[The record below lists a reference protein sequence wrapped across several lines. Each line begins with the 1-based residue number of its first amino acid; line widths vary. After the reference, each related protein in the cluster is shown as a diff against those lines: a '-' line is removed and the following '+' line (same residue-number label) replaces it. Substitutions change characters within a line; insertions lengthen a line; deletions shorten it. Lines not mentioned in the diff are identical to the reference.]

1 MLSSF
6 SLDRLGDGQ
15 SAYVVRVEAEPAMG
29 RRLLD
34 MGLIPGTRVT
44 CRGRSP
50 AGDPA
55 GLFFPCK
62 YYPCFPAACQAER
75 AAARNSSQEALSI
88 WQRQTPSSQNAP
100 SSPGNA
106 SQCRSVP
113 LSSVRK
119 ITGTPESE

>member
-44 CRGRSP
+44 CWGRSP

-55 GLFFPCK
+55 AYLIRGAVVALRTRDAASVGL
-62 YYPCFPAACQAER
+62 
-75 AAARNSSQEALSI
+75 
-88 WQRQTPSSQNAP
+88 AP
-100 SSPGNA
+100 GP
-106 SQCRSVP
+106 VT
-113 LSSVRK
+113 V
-119 ITGTPESE
+119 

>member
-55 GLFFPCK
+55 AYLIRGAVVALRTRDAASVGL
-62 YYPCFPAACQAER
+62 
-75 AAARNSSQEALSI
+75 
-88 WQRQTPSSQNAP
+88 AP
-100 SSPGNA
+100 GP
-106 SQCRSVP
+106 VP
-113 LSSVRK
+113 V
-119 ITGTPESE
+119 